1 MTTEPSEDLTD
12 AAPPAAHAGAGLRP
26 DPVVIGPYHLLRL
39 IGEGGMGQV
48 WLAEQ
53 QQPVHRR
60 VALKLIKVG
69 MDTREVVARFES
81 ERQALAL
88 MDHPAIAKVFDAGS
102 TPEGRPYFVMEYV
115 DGLPINWYCDRHRL
129 TLRQRMELFIQVCE
143 GVQHAHQKAIIHR
156 DLKPSNILVTEVD
169 GRPAPRIIDFG
180 VAKATS
186 QPLDAATMF
195 TQYGAPIGTI
205 GYMSPEQAGSGGED
219 IDTRSDVYSLGVVL
233 YELLVGAL
241 PLDLRKLAADE
252 ALRRLRDQ
260 DAPPPS
266 TRLRMLAGE
275 SHVTAQ
281 NRAVDLPTLTRQLKG
296 DPDAIVLKAL
306 EKDRA
311 RRYGTPSELAA
322 DIGRFLH
329 HEPVQARP
337 PSWTYQLRKLAQ
349 RNRALVISSA
359 AILIILMAAT
369 VISTREAIRAVR
381 AERSAAASLKQSQ
394 EETAKAQA
402 VNSFLQDM
410 LQSADP
416 RSVNKA
422 DPDAGRDVTVAH
434 VLDQA
439 VRRLDA
445 GSLRGQPLVEAAARE
460 SLGTTFFGLGRYP
473 EAENEYRAALA
484 LRRSASGNH
493 DDEVASSEA
502 RLAEQLTFEDK
513 LAEAET
519 LQRDALQLRT
529 RLFGA
534 DDPVVGGSLTDLAIT
549 LRHEG
554 KLQEAEATSRQ
565 ALAIDLKNH
574 RAKDAASDEHNLG
587 VIFRFEKR
595 PEEAEAMFR
604 QSLASQLQI
613 YGAENPDTATT
624 MNQLAYVLHDEGKLP
639 EAEEYTRRS
648 LTTLRHLEGD
658 QHPDIAVGLNSLAT
672 ILRDEGKPAEAE
684 AMFRQAVAVG
694 QGAWGPD
701 QADEARIETNLGDLL
716 AKRGQ
721 LQESER
727 LLRAALRSR
736 EKVLPPNHPDIFDGQ
751 ARLGAV
757 LIQEGRYQ
765 EAEPLL
771 LSAYHGLENVPVAK
785 SAAKRLALEKIVEMY
800 TAWSHGG
807 NNDKAKEEARW
818 KAVASQMR

>member
-1 MTTEPSEDLTD
+1 MTTESPDGLTD
-12 AAPPAAHAGAGLRP
+12 AVLPAPLAGASMLPGP
-26 DPVVIGPYHLLRL
+26 AVIGPYQLLRL

-60 VALKLIKVG
+60 VALKLIKAG

-115 DGLPINWYCDRHRL
+115 DGLPINQYCDRHRL
-129 TLRQRMELFIQVCE
+129 TMRQRMELFIQVCE

-156 DLKPSNILVTEVD
+156 DLKPSNILVTEID

-186 QPLDAATMF
+186 QPVDAATMV
-195 TQYGAPIGTI
+195 TQLGAPIGTI
-205 GYMSPEQAGSGGED
+205 GYMSPEQAGSGED

-233 YELLVGAL
+233 YELMVGAL
-241 PLDLRKLAADE
+241 PLDLKKLAADE

-266 TRLRMLAGE
+266 TRLRLLGGD
-275 SHVTAQ
+275 STFTAQ
-281 NRAVDLPTLTRQLKG
+281 NRATDLPTLTRQLKG

-322 DIGRFLH
+322 DIGRYLRN
-329 HEPVQARP
+329 EPVQARP
-337 PSWTYQLRKLAQ
+337 PSRTYQLRKLAQ
-349 RNRALVISSA
+349 RNRALVFSAA
-359 AILIILMAAT
+359 AILIVLLGAT

-416 RSVNKA
+416 HSVSKTDA
-422 DPDAGRDVTVAH
+422 AAGRDVSVAQ

-445 GSLRGQPLVEAAARE
+445 GSLRSQPLVEAAVRE
-460 SLGTTFFGLGRYP
+460 SLGITFAGLGRYP
-473 EAENEYRAALA
+473 EGEKQYRAALA
-484 LRRSASGNH
+484 LRRSAPGNH
-493 DDEVASSEA
+493 NDEVATSEA
-502 RLAEQLTFEDK
+502 RLAELLTYEDK
-513 LAEAET
+513 LSEAET
-519 LQRDALQLRT
+519 LQRDSLRLRT
-529 RLFGA
+529 QLFGA
-534 DDPVVGGSLTDLAIT
+534 DDPVTGASLTGLAVT
-549 LRHEG
+549 LQREG
-554 KLQEAEATSRQ
+554 KLPQAEAAMREG
-565 ALAIDLKNH
+565 LAIDLKNN
-574 RAKDAASDEHNLG
+574 RANDAASDEHNLG
-587 VIFRFEKR
+587 VILRLEKR
-595 PEEAEAMFR
+595 SADAEAMFR
-604 QSLASQLQI
+604 RSLATQLPI
-613 YGAENPDTATT
+613 DGLETSNAATT
-624 MNQLAYVLHDEGKLP
+624 LNQLAYVLHDEGKLP

-648 LTTLRHLEGD
+648 LATLRHLEGEE
-658 QHPDIAVGLNSLAT
+658 HPDIAVGLNSLAT
-672 ILRDEGKPAEAE
+672 ILRDEGKAAEAE
-684 AMFRQAVAVG
+684 AMFRQAAAIG
-694 QGAWGPD
+694 LRAWGQD

-716 AKRGQ
+716 ARRGQ

-736 EKVLPPNHPDIFDGQ
+736 EKVLPPNHPDIFDGE
-751 ARLGAV
+751 AKLGAV
-757 LIQEGRYQ
+757 LVQERRYA

-771 LSAYHGLENVPVAK
+771 LSAYRGLESVPMAK
-785 SAAKRLALEKIVEMY
+785 SAAKRLAVQKIVEMY
-800 TAWSHGG
+800 TGWSQSAH
-807 NNDKAKEEARW
+807 DKAKEAAKW
-818 KAVASQMR
+818 KAVAESR

>member
-1 MTTEPSEDLTD
+1 MTGAVLP
-12 AAPPAAHAGAGLRP
+12 APHAGAGAVP
-26 DPVVIGPYHLLRL
+26 DPVVIGPYQLLRL

-69 MDTREVVARFES
+69 MDTREVVGRFES

-115 DGLPINWYCDRHRL
+115 DGLPINQYCDRHRL
-129 TLRQRMELFIQVCE
+129 TMRQRMELFIQVCE

-186 QPLDAATMF
+186 QPVDAATMF
-195 TQYGAPIGTI
+195 TQFGAPIGTI

-241 PLDLRKLAADE
+241 PLDLKKLATDE

-266 TRLRMLAGE
+266 TRLRLLGDE
-275 SHVTAQ
+275 SMVTAQ
-281 NRAVDLPTLTRQLKG
+281 TRAQDRSVDLPTLTRQLKG

-322 DIGRFLH
+322 DVGRYLRD
-329 HEPVQARP
+329 EPVQARP
-337 PSWTYQLRKLAQ
+337 PSRAYQLRKLAR
-349 RNRALVISSA
+349 RNRGLVISAA
-359 AILIILMAAT
+359 AILLTLIAAT

-381 AERSAAASLKQSQ
+381 AERSAAASLKESQ

-416 RSVNKA
+416 HSVGKT
-422 DPDAGRDVTVAH
+422 DPDAGRDVSVAH

-445 GSLRGQPLVEAAARE
+445 GSLRSQPLVEAAVRE
-460 SLGTTFFGLGRYP
+460 SLGITFSGLGRYP
-473 EAENEYRAALA
+473 EGEREYRAALG
-484 LRRSASGNH
+484 LRRSAPGNH
-493 DDEVASSEA
+493 DAEVATSEA
-502 RLAEQLTFEDK
+502 RLAELLTFEDK
-513 LAEAET
+513 LPEAET
-519 LQRDALQLRT
+519 LQRDALRLPTQ
-529 RLFGA
+529 LFGA
-534 DDPVVGGSLTDLAIT
+534 DDPVTGASITDLAIT
-549 LRHEG
+549 LRREG
-554 KLQEAEATSRQ
+554 KLPEAEAAMREG
-565 ALAIDLKNH
+565 LAIDLKNN
-574 RAKDAASDEHNLG
+574 RTSDAASDEHNLG
-587 VIFRFEKR
+587 VILRFEKR
-595 PEEAEAMFR
+595 PAEAEAMFR
-604 QSLASQLQI
+604 QSLATQLPI
-613 YGAENPDTATT
+613 NGMETSNAATT

-648 LTTLRHLEGD
+648 LAILRHLEGD
-658 QHPDIAVGLNSLAT
+658 EHPDIAVGLNSLAT
-672 ILRDEGKPAEAE
+672 ILRDEGKATEAE
-684 AMFRQAVAVG
+684 AMFRQALAIG
-694 QGAWGPD
+694 QRAWGPD
-701 QADEARIETNLGDLL
+701 QTDEARIETNLGDLL
-716 AKRGQ
+716 ARRGQ
-721 LQESER
+721 LPESER

-736 EKVLPPNHPDIFDGQ
+736 EKVLPPNHPDIFDGE
-751 ARLGAV
+751 AKLGAV
-757 LIQEGRYQ
+757 LVQEGRYQ

-771 LSAYHGLENVPVAK
+771 LSAYHGLEALPMSK
-785 SAAKRLALEKIVEMY
+785 SAANRLALEKIVEMY
-800 TAWSHGG
+800 SAWSHSGHD
-807 NNDKAKEEARW
+807 DKAQEAARW
-818 KAVASQMR
+818 KALEAQAQ